1 MTWELQS
8 WTKIHDLMN
17 VYMFQDRTQPQ
28 SAWWSSVVT
37 IWFRTEWKQSEV
49 TYYSDHRT
57 AEASDEFLAI
67 CTNQRPSDLLPASQR
82 PVLQGHVTC
91 IGQSEA
97 SIAGED
103 RNTIE
108 EVTGEWGKEISCEG
122 KLLARGG
129 RIRCWVKGV
138 WAAEGGES
146 LSFNNAFPQKL
157 NKLPNTQRFI
167 NPNKQN
173 EKW

>member
-8 WTKIHDLMN
+8 WTKTHDLRN

-28 SAWWSSVVT
+28 SAWWSNVVT
-37 IWFRTEWKQSEV
+37 IWFRTEWKHSEV

-57 AEASDEFLAI
+57 AEASDEDLAI
-67 CTNQRPSDLLPASQR
+67 CTNQRP
-82 PVLQGHVTC
+82 VLHVHVTS